1 MSTVTKD
8 FETFCANLR
17 MSNNVVENVQYR
29 YHQIT
34 RRINL
39 DFWRLD
45 NNSYHSFY
53 VGSYGRSTAIFTSDI
68 DVVVVLPYE
77 IYAQYNAYSNNGQS
91 ALLQAVSNSLK
102 KTYSTSSV
110 GGDGQVVVIN
120 FSDDIRFEI
129 VPAFENT
136 DGSYTYP
143 DSNNGGTWKTMD
155 PKTEMNAFNTLN
167 SECNKNLKRLCRMA
181 RAWNDKNNVFMK
193 GMLIDTLAY
202 RFMKDY
208 EYNDKS
214 YTYYDWMSR
223 DFMQYLIDQA
233 DKAYWCA
240 PGTNWHVTKDYSFK
254 REATAG
260 HTLCEEAISAD
271 SKDFTYTAHE
281 KWRTHYGTK
290 FPTA

>member
-91 ALLQAVSNSLK
+91 ALLQAVSNS
-102 KTYSTSSV
+102 
-110 GGDGQVVVIN
+110 
-120 FSDDIRFEI
+120 
-129 VPAFENT
+129 
-136 DGSYTYP
+136 
-143 DSNNGGTWKTMD
+143 
-155 PKTEMNAFNTLN
+155 
-167 SECNKNLKRLCRMA
+167 
-181 RAWNDKNNVFMK
+181 
-193 GMLIDTLAY
+193 
-202 RFMKDY
+202 
-208 EYNDKS
+208 
-214 YTYYDWMSR
+214 
-223 DFMQYLIDQA
+223 
-233 DKAYWCA
+233 
-240 PGTNWHVTKDYSFK
+240 
-254 REATAG
+254 
-260 HTLCEEAISAD
+260 
-271 SKDFTYTAHE
+271 
-281 KWRTHYGTK
+281 
-290 FPTA
+290 